1 MRPPRLNDTNNATA
15 ACPARTQT
23 PERPPHPKSFTD
35 AVVHSSGVHA
45 VIRVAVVGLGKM
57 GLSHY
62 AIVNAHPD
70 VEVAGVCDS
79 SSYVLGV
86 LKKYT
91 GVTTHS
97 DFDAMLDKADL
108 DAVVIATPSSSHA
121 KLVRTALERDLHVFC
136 EKPFTLNPQDAHD
149 LSALANERKLVTQVG
164 YHNRFIG
171 AFHEVKRLL
180 DAGAIGEITHV
191 LGEAYGPVVLKPKG
205 GTWRSQR
212 TEGGGCLYDYA
223 AHVLDLVNWYVGE
236 PVGVGGTALT
246 SVFSREID
254 DEVFSTLYFSQGTT
268 AQISVNWSD
277 ESYRKM
283 TTRITVWGTK
293 GRIFVDRQECQ
304 VYIRDV
310 ATPPTGYDHG
320 WNVRYTTEL
329 TKPVWFYLRGEEY
342 SAQIDAFVQR
352 VRERRTDGVNRFDS
366 AGVTDKIIGMLVA
379 DAEKGASTLAD
390 GAVLEPVR
398 PRRSK
403 RFRLWRR

>member
-1 MRPPRLNDTNNATA
+1 
-15 ACPARTQT
+15 
-23 PERPPHPKSFTD
+23 
-35 AVVHSSGVHA
+35 
-45 VIRVAVVGLGKM
+45 VIKVAVVGLGKM

-70 VEVAGVCDS
+70 VEVAGICDS
-79 SSYVLGV
+79 SGYVLGV

-91 GVTTHS
+91 GVATYS
-97 DFDAMLDKADL
+97 DYDAMLEEADL

-121 KLVRTALERDLHVFC
+121 KMVRTALERDLHVFC
-136 EKPFTLNPQDAHD
+136 EKPFTLNPRDAD
-149 LSALANERKLVTQVG
+149 ALALLSNERNLVTQVG

-171 AFHEVKRLL
+171 AFQEVKRLL
-180 DAGAIGEITHV
+180 DAGAIGEVTHV

-223 AHVLDLVNWYVGE
+223 AHVIDLVNWYVGE
-236 PVGVGGTALT
+236 PAGVGGTALN

-254 DEVFSTLYFSQGTT
+254 DEVFSTLYYPQGTT

-304 VYIRDV
+304 VYIRDT
-310 ATPPTGYDHG
+310 ATPPAGYEHG

-329 TKPVWFYLRGEEY
+329 TEPVWFYLRGEEY

-352 VRERRTDGVNRFDS
+352 VKERNTDGVNRFES
-366 AGVTDKIIGMLVA
+366 ASITDKIIGMLIT
-379 DAEKGASTLAD
+379 DAEKGVSTTAD

-398 PRRSK
+398 PQRSK
-403 RFRLWRR
+403 RLRFWRR